1 MKSIMGRWFSRIRCR
16 DLILSLTAVQ
26 CGAPSAR
33 AKGPLSKL
41 LNRQCYNSLREDM
54 FTTECPKCGR
64 EIDVSETD
72 CSYCGSGAKAQTADR
87 PAPAPAAQRV
97 PRSRP
102 VQRVRRA
109 RRKSAAWSIPPL
121 YLTILAGFFV
131 VTIGVIVY
139 FTSPGLFGGGGQK
152 LTLENVGDASE
163 YSGVSS
169 ASVGDLE
176 VAGVRTWWDQEREK
190 LKVRAVVVN
199 HGDIPTN
206 QVDLKVHLKSRNS
219 RASASPLASFDLR
232 LDEELGPLQS
242 RDIEADLASL
252 AHPSALPPWNEIRI
266 ELEEQ

>member
-1 MKSIMGRWFSRIRCR
+1 
-16 DLILSLTAVQ
+16 
-26 CGAPSAR
+26 
-33 AKGPLSKL
+33 
-41 LNRQCYNSLREDM
+41 M

-64 EIDVSETD
+64 EIDVGETD
-72 CSYCGSGAKAQTADR
+72 CPYCGTGAEAQSADR
-87 PAPAPAAQRV
+87 PAPAPAARRV

-109 RRKSAAWSIPPL
+109 RRKSAAWPVSPL
-121 YLTILAGFFV
+121 FLAILAAVFV
-131 VTIGVIVY
+131 AAIGGIVY
-139 FTSPGLFGGGGQK
+139 YTSPGLFGGGQK
-152 LTLENVGDASE
+152 LTLENVGEGSE
-163 YSGVSS
+163 DWGVGS

-176 VAGVRTWWDQEREK
+176 VAGVRTWWDQESEK

-199 HGDIPTN
+199 HGDIPMN
-206 QVDLKVHLKSRNS
+206 QVDLKVYLRSRNS
-219 RASASPLASFDLR
+219 PASASPLASFDLR

>member
-1 MKSIMGRWFSRIRCR
+1 MV
-16 DLILSLTAVQ
+16 D
-26 CGAPSAR
+26 SA
-33 AKGPLSKL
+33 S
-41 LNRQCYNSLREDM
+41 
-54 FTTECPKCGR
+54 
-64 EIDVSETD
+64 VSND
-72 CSYCGSGAKAQTADR
+72 SGWVFRGNDWR
-87 PAPAPAAQRV
+87 HRV
-97 PRSRP
+97 LHKPR
-102 VQRVRRA
+102 V
-109 RRKSAAWSIPPL
+109 
-121 YLTILAGFFV
+121 
-131 VTIGVIVY
+131 
-139 FTSPGLFGGGGQK
+139 FGGGGQK

-219 RASASPLASFDLR
+219 RASASPLVSFDLR

>member
-1 MKSIMGRWFSRIRCR
+1 
-16 DLILSLTAVQ
+16 
-26 CGAPSAR
+26 
-33 AKGPLSKL
+33 
-41 LNRQCYNSLREDM
+41 M

-64 EIDVSETD
+64 EIDVGETD
-72 CSYCGSGAKAQTADR
+72 CSYCGSTAETQAADR
-87 PAPAPAAQRV
+87 PAAVPATQPPRPRPAQQV

-102 VQRVRRA
+102 VQRVRRPP
-109 RRKSAAWSIPPL
+109 RKSATWSIPPL
-121 YLTILAGFFV
+121 YLAILAGFFV
-131 VTIGVIVY
+131 ATIAVIVY
-139 FTSPGLFGGGGQK
+139 FTSPGLFGGGQK

-163 YSGVSS
+163 DSGVGS

-176 VAGVRTWWDQEREK
+176 VAGVRTWWDQENEK

-206 QVDLKVHLKSRNS
+206 QIDLKVHLKSRNS

>member
-1 MKSIMGRWFSRIRCR
+1 
-16 DLILSLTAVQ
+16 
-26 CGAPSAR
+26 
-33 AKGPLSKL
+33 
-41 LNRQCYNSLREDM
+41 M

-64 EIDVSETD
+64 EIDVGETD
-72 CSYCGSGAKAQTADR
+72 CPYCGTGAEAQSADR
-87 PAPAPAAQRV
+87 PAPAPAARRV

-109 RRKSAAWSIPPL
+109 RRKSAAWPVSPL
-121 YLTILAGFFV
+121 FLAILAAVFV
-131 VTIGVIVY
+131 AAIGGIVY
-139 FTSPGLFGGGGQK
+139 YTSPGLFGGGQK
-152 LTLENVGDASE
+152 LTLENVGEGSE
-163 YSGVSS
+163 DWGVGS

-176 VAGVRTWWDQEREK
+176 VAGVRTWWDQESEK

-199 HGDIPTN
+199 HGDIPMN
-206 QVDLKVHLKSRNS
+206 QVDLKVHLRSRNS
-219 RASASPLASFDLR
+219 PASASPLASFDLR

>member
-1 MKSIMGRWFSRIRCR
+1 
-16 DLILSLTAVQ
+16 
-26 CGAPSAR
+26 
-33 AKGPLSKL
+33 
-41 LNRQCYNSLREDM
+41 M

-64 EIDVSETD
+64 EIDVGETD
-72 CSYCGSGAKAQTADR
+72 CPYCGSGAKAQTVDR

-102 VQRVRRA
+102 VQRLRRT

-121 YLTILAGFFV
+121 YLAILAGLFV
-131 VTIGVIVY
+131 GTIGAIVY
-139 FTSPGLFGGGGQK
+139 FTSPGLFGGGQK
-152 LTLENVGDASE
+152 LKLENVGDASE
-163 YSGVSS
+163 DSGVGS

-176 VAGVRTWWDQEREK
+176 VAGVRTWWDQESEK

-199 HGDIPTN
+199 HGDMPTN